1 MEIILKQDMKNLG
14 EKDQIVKV
22 RDGYARNFL
31 LPKGYAVLATD
42 SNRKVLSENLRQ
54 VAHRQEKLKT
64 EALGTADRLKA
75 ITLVIEQIA
84 GTEGRIHG
92 NVTPLQV
99 SNILKSQH
107 GIEIDR
113 RRITFNEEIKNLGSY
128 IALLNLHKEVKV
140 ELPFEIVQKAK

>member
-113 RRITFNEEIKNLGSY
+113 RRITVQDEIKELGTY
-128 IALLNLHKEVKV
+128 KATIDFGNGQTT
-140 ELPFEIVQKAK
+140 EIEIEIGAEA